1 MTATRMP
8 PAKLVELRATGRARA
23 GRFVD
28 PAVIRRCGIV
38 LDRRGEDWAASILGR
53 SLERRSLAVPS
64 RPYLH
69 HGEEYVLILADT
81 AEDAHALR
89 EMS

>member
-8 PAKLVELRATGRARA
+8 PAKLVELRALGRARA

-28 PAVIRRCGIV
+28 PAVMQRCGVV

-53 SLERRSLAVPS
+53 SLERRSFAVPA
-64 RPYLH
+64 RPYLLR
-69 HGEEYVLILADT
+69 GEEYVLILADT
-81 AEDAHALR
+81 AEDAAALG
-89 EMS
+89 MS